1 MMKAVRVYIV
11 AITILAVFMLP
22 MAVSA
27 AGTFYCSA
35 LKTSGGTGTYADPWA
50 CSNDQQ
56 LNDVIYNKVCAYYGG
71 GNLFRIDNGF
81 YDFYTIV
88 KTADGGCAITVQ
100 IRYSGYP
107 PNTGINLSTPMVL
120 GLAAGAGAL
129 LLAGGLVLRRR
140 RQQA

>member
-1 MMKAVRVYIV
+1 MKAVRVYILM
-11 AITILAVFMLP
+11 ITILAVLMLP

-35 LKTSGGTGTYADPWA
+35 LKNSGGSGTYADPWA
-50 CSNDQQ
+50 CSTQEQ

-71 GNLFRIDNGF
+71 GNLFAIYNGF
-81 YDFYTIV
+81 YDYYKIV
-88 KTADGGCAITVQ
+88 RTQDGGCTIPVQ

-107 PNTGINLSTPMVL
+107 PDTGINLSAPMML

-129 LLAGGLVLRRR
+129 LLVGGLVIRRR
-140 RQQA
+140 RQA

>member
-1 MMKAVRVYIV
+1 MKAVRVYILV
-11 AITILAVFMLP
+11 ITILAVLMLP
-22 MAVSA
+22 MVVSA

-35 LKTSGGTGTYADPWA
+35 LKSSGGTGTYGDPWA
-50 CSNDQQ
+50 CSTEQQ

-81 YDFYTIV
+81 YDYYKIV

-100 IRYSGYP
+100 VRYSGYP
-107 PNTGINLSTPMVL
+107 PNTGINLSMPMAL

-129 LLAGGLVLRRR
+129 LLVGGLALRRR
-140 RQQA
+140 RQAA